1 MTSSTLLLLPFQCSY
16 HKPMT
21 TFLPSRTSIMVAA
34 GRALG
39 ARIPDPAMRN
49 PDLLAEKLV
58 GPEEIDLIKEHPLG
72 AALTDFSGAT
82 PTNEASAT
90 ANMMLI
96 RTKFIDEKLE
106 RAIQDGATQY
116 VILGAGFD
124 TRAHRFAELLK
135 HVRVFEVDSTATQQR
150 KRQRVDA
157 ALGGAP
163 ANLTY
168 VTIDFNRDN
177 LGDVLRQAGY
187 DPSRKTFFTWE
198 GVSMYVAEEGVRET
212 LRTFGTQ
219 SAPGSSLV
227 MDYTTKTSL
236 EFLAKFPDLG
246 SGRFLAAW
254 GEPWVF
260 GVPDGAEKEFF
271 TSVGLEAREFFP
283 VVGPEAI
290 KRYLTKPDG
299 TILGAPP
306 PGTPRPE
313 LLPEMK
319 AAIAELGIKPSA
331 SFYTLV
337 ELVAPEPAS
346 AE

>member
-1 MTSSTLLLLPFQCSY
+1 
-16 HKPMT
+16 
-21 TFLPSRTSIMVAA
+21 MVAA
-34 GRALG
+34 ARALG
-39 ARIPDPAMRN
+39 ARVPDPSMRN
-49 PDLLAEKLV
+49 PDSLAERLL
-58 GPEEIDLIKEHPLG
+58 GPEEIGLINEHPIG
-72 AALTDFSGAT
+72 AALADASGAA
-82 PTNEASAT
+82 PAFEALTA

-106 RAIQDGATQY
+106 QAIQDGAKQL

-124 TRAHRFAELLK
+124 TRAYRFAGQLK
-135 HVRVFEVDSTATQQR
+135 HMSVFEVDSAATQQR

-157 ALGGAP
+157 ALGGVP
-163 ANLTY
+163 SNLTY
-168 VTIDFNRDN
+168 VTIDFNRDK
-177 LGDVLRQAGY
+177 LGDVLRRAGY
-187 DPSRKTFFTWE
+187 DANRKTFFTWE

-212 LRTFGTQ
+212 LRTIATQ

-227 MDYTTKTSL
+227 MDFTTKTSI
-236 EFLAKFPDLG
+236 EFMARFPQFGPGKL
-246 SGRFLAAW
+246 LAAW

-271 TSVGLEAREFFP
+271 EGAGLEVRELFP
-283 VVGPEAI
+283 VFGPEAI

-306 PGTPRPE
+306 PDAPRPE
-313 LLPEMK
+313 LPPEMK
-319 AAIAELGIKPSA
+319 AALAEVGFKPGA

-337 ELVAPEPAS
+337 ELVAHGRPS

>member
-1 MTSSTLLLLPFQCSY
+1 
-16 HKPMT
+16 
-21 TFLPSRTSIMVAA
+21 MVAA

-39 ARIPDPAMRN
+39 ARISDPAMRN
-49 PDLLAEKLV
+49 PDVLAEKLLS
-58 GPEEIDLIKEHPLG
+58 PEEIGLIQEHPIG
-72 AALTDFSGAT
+72 AALTDTSGAT
-82 PTNEASAT
+82 PAYEAVAT

-106 RAIQDGATQY
+106 RAILDGATQF

-124 TRAHRFAELLK
+124 TRAYRFGELLK
-135 HVRVFEVDSTATQQR
+135 AVKVFEVDSAATQRR

-157 ALGGAP
+157 VLGGAP
-163 ANLTY
+163 PNLTY
-168 VTIDFNRDN
+168 VTIDFNRDK
-177 LGDVLRQAGY
+177 LGDALRQAGF
-187 DPSRKTFFTWE
+187 DPNQRAFFTWE

-212 LRTFGTQ
+212 LRTVATEF
-219 SAPGSSLV
+219 APGSSLV
-227 MDYTTKTSL
+227 MDYTTKASL
-236 EFLAKFPDLG
+236 EFLAKFPELG

-260 GVPDGAEKEFF
+260 GVPDGEEKEFF
-271 TSVGLEAREFFP
+271 AGVGLEPREFFP

-306 PGTPRPE
+306 PGTPRPQFS
-313 LLPEMK
+313 PEVQ
-319 AAIAELGIKPSA
+319 AAIAELGMKPGA

-337 ELVAPEPAS
+337 ELVVP
-346 AE
+346 

>member
-1 MTSSTLLLLPFQCSY
+1 
-16 HKPMT
+16 
-21 TFLPSRTSIMVAA
+21 MVAA

-39 ARIPDPAMRN
+39 ARIADPAMRN
-49 PDLLAEKLV
+49 PDLLAERLV
-58 GPEEIDLIKEHPLG
+58 GPEEIELIREHPLG
-72 AALTDFSGAT
+72 AALTESLGVS
-82 PTNEASAT
+82 PTYEAQAT

-106 RAIQDGATQY
+106 QAIQDGASQF

-124 TRAHRFAELLK
+124 TRAYRFAEQLK
-135 HVRVFEVDSTATQQR
+135 HVRVFEVDSAATQQR

-163 ANLTY
+163 PNLTY
-168 VTIDFNRDN
+168 VTIDFNRDK
-177 LGDVLRQAGY
+177 LGDALRHTGFEPNQ
-187 DPSRKTFFTWE
+187 KTFFTWE

-212 LRTFGTQ
+212 LRTIATQ

-227 MDYTTKTSL
+227 MDYTTKASL
-236 EFLAKFPDLG
+236 EFMAKFPQLG
-246 SGRFLAAW
+246 SGKFLAAW

-271 TSVGLEAREFFP
+271 AEVGLEPREFFP

-313 LLPEMK
+313 MPPEMK
-319 AAIAELGIKPSA
+319 AAIAELGMKPGA

-337 ELVAPEPAS
+337 ELVVPERPPA
-346 AE
+346 E